1 MKTVIRIRK
10 LFIKIPKNSSCVST
24 KFTPYKSQH
33 QQIRFFIASSQVA
46 LASQKSSSPSSSL
59 SSSLSDQKSVVVV
72 KQAGIDHDLHVGHYE
87 RNFITA
93 TRAMQDF
100 LLKPEHLVSLRVTTR
115 RSPNENAPS
124 VKVYWRKDIE
134 AKSIQIWGSL
144 EAMEGEKEKLLERT
158 QAEGEV
164 ELGSFFKRIVHKKR
178 ERKGRNN
185 DQSHGA
191 VKGDYK
197 GPFGS
202 ESGQVVG
209 TAIVINSLNF
219 VAKGVAWVST
229 GSHAMFSEMIHS
241 AADTVNQM
249 ILAYGIKTST
259 KTPNTDHPYGYSNM
273 QYVSSLISAVGIFC
287 MGAGL
292 SIYHGI
298 EGLSHPHE
306 LESIKVAAMVLT
318 GSFVSESVTLGIA
331 IKSIRNSAKKEDM
344 NFAQYV
350 VGGYDPC
357 VNVVLLEDLA
367 AVLGVVIAGG
377 SMALSLHL
385 GSHIPDAMGSIVI
398 GGLLGSVASFM
409 IYTNS
414 AALVGRSIPEEKI
427 REINEVLEGDIMVRQ
442 IMDVKGIDMGN
453 GIVRYDIIMMLKKQ
467 NYFLTEIFQV
477 QGGS

>member
-1 MKTVIRIRK
+1 MKAVLRIQR
-10 LFIKIPKNSSCVST
+10 LFIKIPKNSSCLLAPV
-24 KFTPYKSQH
+24 KRQ
-33 QQIRFFIASSQVA
+33 QQIRLFMASSPVVLCQH
-46 LASQKSSSPSSSL
+46 KSSPG
-59 SSSLSDQKSVVVV
+59 DPKSVMVV
-72 KQAGIDHDLHVGHYE
+72 KQAGVDQDSHVGHYE

-144 EAMEGEKEKLLERT
+144 EAMESEKEKLLERT
-158 QAEGEV
+158 QAEGDI
-164 ELGSFFKRIVHKKR
+164 ELGTFFKRIVHKKR
-178 ERKGRNN
+178 ERKAVKN
-185 DQSHGA
+185 GA
-191 VKGDYK
+191 VLKSDDHQ

-202 ESGQVVG
+202 ESGRVVV

-219 VAKGVAWVST
+219 VAKGGAWIFT

-273 QYVSSLISAVGIFC
+273 QYVTSLISAVGIFC

-306 LESIKVAAMVLT
+306 LESIKLAALVLT
-318 GSFVSESVTLGIA
+318 GSFVSESVTLATA
-331 IKSIRNSAKKEDM
+331 IKSINNSAKKEDM

-350 VGGYDPC
+350 IGGYDPC
-357 VNVVLLEDLA
+357 VNVVLLEDMA
-367 AVLGVVIAGG
+367 AVLGVAIAGG

-385 GSHIPDAMGSIVI
+385 GSHIPDAMGSIAI
-398 GGLLGSVASFM
+398 GTVFSF
-409 IYTNS
+409 S
-414 AALVGRSIPEEKI
+414 Q
-427 REINEVLEGDIMVRQ
+427 IN
-442 IMDVKGIDMGN
+442 ID
-453 GIVRYDIIMMLKKQ
+453 
-467 NYFLTEIFQV
+467 FL
-477 QGGS
+477 S

>member
-1 MKTVIRIRK
+1 
-10 LFIKIPKNSSCVST
+10 
-24 KFTPYKSQH
+24 
-33 QQIRFFIASSQVA
+33 
-46 LASQKSSSPSSSL
+46 
-59 SSSLSDQKSVVVV
+59 
-72 KQAGIDHDLHVGHYE
+72 
-87 RNFITA
+87 
-93 TRAMQDF
+93 
-100 LLKPEHLVSLRVTTR
+100 
-115 RSPNENAPS
+115 
-124 VKVYWRKDIE
+124 
-134 AKSIQIWGSL
+134 
-144 EAMEGEKEKLLERT
+144 
-158 QAEGEV
+158 
-164 ELGSFFKRIVHKKR
+164 
-178 ERKGRNN
+178 
-185 DQSHGA
+185 
-191 VKGDYK
+191 
-197 GPFGS
+197 
-202 ESGQVVG
+202 
-209 TAIVINSLNF
+209 

-453 GIVRYDIIMMLKKQ
+453 GIVRYKAEVDVDGRELARYYLSQRDIKSIMSEIKNIQNDEDLEIFMLKHGE
-467 NYFLTEIFQV
+467 NIVDCLGEQV
-477 QGGS
+477 DRIEKELKNQHPELRHVDLEVL